1 MLDYASAFSTRK
13 HGVGG
18 SDAHNLRNIARYW
31 TEAPVPDG
39 IDSGKREWLAAVAR
53 GEGRA
58 VGSTIGAAALMADVY
73 RIIGRYYL
81 SLREPEMRR
90 TMRVRNYLAA
100 AALAPASLA
109 GVPAFFS
116 LGMSLRIETATLA
129 IRRALRRLRREREET
144 ALPAPELAESPLD

>member
-1 MLDYASAFSTRK
+1 
-13 HGVGG
+13 
-18 SDAHNLRNIARYW
+18 
-31 TEAPVPDG
+31 
-39 IDSGKREWLAAVAR
+39 
-53 GEGRA
+53 
-58 VGSTIGAAALMADVY
+58 
-73 RIIGRYYL
+73 
-81 SLREPEMRR
+81 MRR